1 MDYAMPRALDVCD
14 IEVHSS
20 PHPTLLNP
28 LGAKGAGA
36 AGTVG
41 AIAAAMN
48 AINHALSE
56 IGVAD
61 IEMPPTPFRGCQ
73 AINHRRPAHGSPRSN
88 RIARN
93 DRGQS
98 PSDGT

>member
-1 MDYAMPRALDVCD
+1 MEQVVYERSSGQLMTASFMDYAMPRAQDVCD

-28 LGAKGAGA
+28 LGAKGAGE

-56 IGVAD
+56 VGVCD
-61 IEMPPTPFRGCQ
+61 FEMPATPFRVWQ
-73 AINHRRPAHGSPRSN
+73 AIHQRRPAH
-88 RIARN
+88 A
-93 DRGQS
+93 
-98 PSDGT
+98 